1 MSEEECQAALE
12 KSMVLF
18 SVLNEKDTYEAFY
31 KKYLARRLL
40 YGKSANTET
49 ERSMIS
55 RLKVECGANY
65 TAKLEGAILT
75 RPSLYLTESGM
86 FTDMDISRD
95 VMTSYSNSIGENG
108 KGEVDFS
115 VQVLSS
121 GYWPNPPQDE
131 PIIPS
136 NLNQHLKRFQDFY
149 SEKYQGRRLGWS
161 HNLDKCIVAARFP
174 KGKVFKDY
182 IAP

>member
-1 MSEEECQAALE
+1 MSEDECQAALE

-65 TAKLEGAILT
+65 TAKLEGDNTCSHKSIDRLT
-75 RPSLYLTESGM
+75 SFSRHVYRHGHIQRCHDGVLELLGRES
-86 FTDMDISRD
+86 
-95 VMTSYSNSIGENG
+95 E
-108 KGEVDFS
+108 
-115 VQVLSS
+115 
-121 GYWPNPPQDE
+121 
-131 PIIPS
+131 
-136 NLNQHLKRFQDFY
+136 
-149 SEKYQGRRLGWS
+149 GRS
-161 HNLDKCIVAARFP
+161 
-174 KGKVFKDY
+174 
-182 IAP
+182 